1 MFNGIIKNTG
11 RIISATTVKGGKE
24 IIINTKMK
32 FKKKDLGSSV
42 SCSGACLTVTA
53 ANKKNVKFYLS
64 NETLKK
70 TNFNN
75 IKSNSLINLEKPL
88 KFGEPISGHFVQGHI
103 DTTGQVNK
111 IDFVGKS
118 WNIKFAIQKKYK
130 KYLVYKGSITIN
142 GVSLTVSRVLRS
154 GFITTVIPH
163 TLKLT
168 NLIKLRVGDKVN
180 IEFDILSKYLKN

>member
-11 RIISATTVKGGKE
+11 KIISTTKVKGGKE
-24 IIINTKMK
+24 IRISTKMK
-32 FKKKDLGSSV
+32 FKKNEIGSSV
-42 SCSGACLTVTA
+42 SCSGACLTVTSI
-53 ANKKNVKFYLS
+53 NKKNVKFYLS

-75 IKSNSLINLEKPL
+75 VKTNSLINLEKPL
-88 KFGEPISGHFVQGHI
+88 RFGEPISGHFVQGHI
-103 DTTGQVNK
+103 DTTGHIKK
-111 IDFVGKS
+111 INFAGKS
-118 WNIKFAIQKKYK
+118 CNIKFSIQKKFK
-130 KYLVYKGSITIN
+130 KYLAYKGSITIN

-154 GFITTVIPH
+154 GFEITVIPH

-168 NLIKLRVGDKVN
+168 NLILLKVGDKVN

>member
-11 RIISATTVKGGKE
+11 QIISAIKVKGGRE
-24 IIINTKMK
+24 IRINTKMK
-32 FKKKDLGSSV
+32 FKKSDLGISV
-42 SCSGACLTVTA
+42 SCSGTCLTVTSI
-53 ANKKNVKFYLS
+53 NKKNVKFYLS

-75 IKSNSLINLEKPL
+75 IKANSLINLEKPL

-103 DTTGQVNK
+103 DTTGHVK
-111 IDFVGKS
+111 RIDFAGKT
-118 WNIKFAIQKKYK
+118 WNVNFSIQKKYK
-130 KYLVYKGSITIN
+130 KYLVYKGSIAIN
-142 GVSLTVSRVLRS
+142 GVSLTVSRVLRN
-154 GFITTVIPH
+154 GFVITIIPH

-180 IEFDILSKYLKN
+180 IEFDILSKYLKS